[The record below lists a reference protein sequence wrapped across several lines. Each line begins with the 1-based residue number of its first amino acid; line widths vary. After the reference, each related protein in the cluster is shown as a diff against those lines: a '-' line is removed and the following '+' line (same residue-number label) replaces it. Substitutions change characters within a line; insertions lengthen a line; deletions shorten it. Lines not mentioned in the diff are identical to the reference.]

1 MTSVIDAHHHLWDP
15 AVRTY
20 PWMVDELARPFTLE
34 DLRRVT
40 ASAGVDRTVLV
51 QTVSDLAETRE
62 FLATAAASQGLVA
75 GVVGWVE
82 PTGDVAGQVA
92 ELRDGPGGD
101 LLVGVRHQV
110 EDEADPDWFAR
121 PGVVDGARSA
131 AGAGLV
137 TDLLVRF
144 DQLASATRLV
154 DAVPDGRFV
163 LDHGAKPPMG
173 TEDHGVWE
181 AGVRELARRPQVV
194 GKLSGLFTLD
204 HQELLPVAV
213 AHLVDV
219 FGPDRLVFGTDW
231 PVSTLAHEYADV
243 VARTRELLSGFSSSE
258 RDAVLAGNAV
268 STYQLQPL

>member
-40 ASAGVDRTVLV
+40 ASAGVERTVLV

-137 TDLLVRF
+137 TDLLVRS

-154 DAVPDGRFV
+154 DAVPEGRFV

-173 TEDHGVWE
+173 TAGYAGWE
-181 AGVRELARRPQVV
+181 AGTRELARRPQVV
-194 GKLSGLFTLD
+194 CKLSGLFTLD
-204 HQELLPVAV
+204 HQELLPVAL

-219 FGPDRLVFGTDW
+219 FGPGRLVFGTDW
-231 PVSTLAHEYADV
+231 PVSTLADDHAGV
-243 VARTRELLSGFSSSE
+243 VARTLGLLDGFSTSE